1 MRTMS
6 YRDAIREA
14 MLEEMRRD
22 DNVVVFCEDGRF
34 WTMPTNG
41 FVDEF
46 GDDRVPIMPISEEG
60 FTGAAIGAAMT
71 GVRPIVDYTISNL
84 MYVAWDQLVNHAAK
98 NRYLFGGQASV
109 PIVFRAAMKYA
120 NATAAQHSD
129 RPYPQLMNVPGLKI
143 VIPSNPADA
152 LGLLKSAIRDDDP
165 VVFFEPLR
173 LWGMKGE
180 VPDGDHLVPL
190 GVAAVCR
197 EGADVTVVAIGD
209 AVVAATRAAD
219 TLAAE
224 GIDVEVIDPRT
235 LVPLD
240 TPAILA
246 SVAKTGPARHRRP
259 RAQARAA
266 RRPRS
271 ARASPKRASPTC
283 ARRSRA
289 SSRPTCTRRSV
300 PRSKRSCTRR
310 PNASPMPSTP
320 SSLRV
325 EGARLHMTEVNL
337 PQFGMGMTEGTVVTW
352 LKAEGDDVVEDEEIA
367 EVEAEKV
374 NVMVVAPESGTLTKI
389 IVQPGETVPVFTTL
403 AIIE

>member
-22 DNVVVFCEDGRF
+22 PNVVVFCEDARF

-46 GDDRVPIMPISEEG
+46 GPDRVPIMPISEEG

-84 MYVAWDQLVNHAAK
+84 MYVAWDQIVNHAAK

-143 VIPSNPADA
+143 VVPSTPADA

-165 VVFFEPLR
+165 VVFFEPLL
-173 LWGMKGE
+173 LWSTKGE
-180 VPDGDHLVPL
+180 VPDGDYLVPL
-190 GVAAVCR
+190 GKAALRR
-197 EGADVTVVAIGD
+197 EGRDVTVVAIGD
-209 AVVAATRAAD
+209 AVPAALKAAAG
-219 TLAAE
+219 LADE

-240 TPAILA
+240 KATILE
-246 SVAKTGPARHRRP
+246 SVAKTGRLVIADPAHKTCG
-259 RAQARAA
+259 AA
-266 RRPRS
+266 AEIS
-271 ARASPKRASPTC
+271 AIVAEEGFA
-283 ARRSRA
+283 
-289 SSRPTCTRRSV
+289 
-300 PRSKRSCTRR
+300 
-310 PNASPMPSTP
+310 
-320 SSLRV
+320 SLRAPI
-325 EGARLHMTEVNL
+325 AR
-337 PQFGMGMTEGTVVTW
+337 
-352 LKAEGDDVVEDEEIA
+352 
-367 EVEAEKV
+367 
-374 NVMVVAPESGTLTKI
+374 VVAPDVHPPFSPALERLMYPTPQRIAAAVNAAVSDAPSSSKELVG
-389 IVQPGETVPVFTTL
+389 
-403 AIIE
+403 

>member
-14 MLEEMRRD
+14 MFEEMRRD

-46 GDDRVPIMPISEEG
+46 GPDRVPIMPISEEG

-143 VIPSNPADA
+143 VIPTNPADA

-180 VPDGDHLVPL
+180 VPDGDHLVPIGEGG
-190 GVAAVCR
+190 GVPRGHRRHRGRDRRRRRRCDAGRRHAR
-197 EGADVTVVAIGD
+197 RRGHRRRGD
-209 AVVAATRAAD
+209 RSPHPRAARHSD
-219 TLAAE
+219 
-224 GIDVEVIDPRT
+224 DPR
-235 LVPLD
+235 LGGED
-240 TPAILA
+240 
-246 SVAKTGPARHRRP
+246 GPTRHRRP
-259 RAQARAA
+259 CAQDV
-266 RRPRS
+266 RRGGRDLGRSSPR
-271 ARASPKRASPTC
+271 RGSPTS
-283 ARRSRA
+283 AA
-289 SSRPTCTRRSV
+289 PIAVSSRPTCTRRSA
-300 PRSKRSCTRR
+300 R
-310 PNASPMPSTP
+310 P
-320 SSLRV
+320 SS
-325 EGARLHMTEVNL
+325 
-337 PQFGMGMTEGTVVTW
+337 
-352 LKAEGDDVVEDEEIA
+352 
-367 EVEAEKV
+367 
-374 NVMVVAPESGTLTKI
+374 S
-389 IVQPGETVPVFTTL
+389 
-403 AIIE
+403 

>member
-22 DNVVVFCEDGRF
+22 QNVVVFCEDARF

-46 GDDRVPIMPISEEG
+46 GPDRVPIMPISEEG

-84 MYVAWDQLVNHAAK
+84 MYVAWDQIVNHAAK

-143 VIPSNPADA
+143 VVPSTPADA

-165 VVFFEPLR
+165 VVFFEPLL
-173 LWGMKGE
+173 LWSTKGE
-180 VPDGDHLVPL
+180 VPDGDYLVPL
-190 GVAAVCR
+190 GKAALRR
-197 EGADVTVVAIGD
+197 EGRDVTVVAIGD
-209 AVVAATRAAD
+209 AVPAALKAAAG
-219 TLAAE
+219 LADE

-240 TPAILA
+240 KATILE
-246 SVAKTGPARHRRP
+246 SVAKTGRLVIADPAHKTCG
-259 RAQARAA
+259 AA
-266 RRPRS
+266 AEIS
-271 ARASPKRASPTC
+271 AIVAEEGFA
-283 ARRSRA
+283 
-289 SSRPTCTRRSV
+289 
-300 PRSKRSCTRR
+300 
-310 PNASPMPSTP
+310 
-320 SSLRV
+320 SLRAPI
-325 EGARLHMTEVNL
+325 AR
-337 PQFGMGMTEGTVVTW
+337 
-352 LKAEGDDVVEDEEIA
+352 
-367 EVEAEKV
+367 
-374 NVMVVAPESGTLTKI
+374 VVAPDVHPPFSPALERLMYPTPQRIAAAVNAAVSDAPSSSKELVGR
-389 IVQPGETVPVFTTL
+389 
-403 AIIE
+403 